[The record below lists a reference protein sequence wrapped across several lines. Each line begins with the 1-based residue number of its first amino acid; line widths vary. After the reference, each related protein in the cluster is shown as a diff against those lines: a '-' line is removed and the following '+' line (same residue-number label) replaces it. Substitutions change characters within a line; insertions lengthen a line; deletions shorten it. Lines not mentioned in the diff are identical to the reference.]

1 MSSDIRGEGR
11 ASASVDEAAWK
22 AAIGSDSGGYYFDQF
37 AGVGSIRRWHW
48 PAFFVTWYWL
58 LYRKMWGWAV
68 GYFLLP
74 YVLLVVLS
82 VVAAIAPTAAAMLGL
97 LYVLGLFFGPP
108 MLANSLYHSH
118 CAKSIRSVKT
128 GSATR
133 EQVLARLEARGGTS
147 AIALILVGLLG
158 GVTVIGVLAAVSIPA
173 YQDYTVR
180 AKTTEAY
187 KAGQE
192 LARVVGLAYE
202 ASGAIPQSLDR
213 FPQADALP
221 RIVQSVEIDPGNGV
235 ISMRLELP
243 GQVSGTMQLVPEIA
257 NGKHVYWH
265 CETDLRRGYVPQ
277 ACRRE

>member
-1 MSSDIRGEGR
+1 MNNDIRGDGR

-22 AAIGSDSGGYYFDQF
+22 AVIGSDSGGYYFDQF

-48 PAFFVTWYWL
+48 PAFFFTWYWL

-74 YVLLVVLS
+74 YVLLIVLS
-82 VVAAIAPTAAAMLGL
+82 VAAAIAPTAAAILGG

-147 AIALILVGLLG
+147 VVAMIVVGVFAG
-158 GVTVIGVLAAVSIPA
+158 ISVIGVLAAVAIPA

-180 AKTTEAY
+180 AKTMQAY
-187 KAGQE
+187 TAGQE
-192 LARVVGLAYE
+192 LAAVVGHAYE
-202 ASGAIPQSLDR
+202 AKGAIPQSLDG

-221 RIVQSVEIDPGNGV
+221 SIVQSVEIDPENGV
-235 ISMRLELP
+235 ISMHLQLP
-243 GQVSGTMQLVPEIA
+243 GQELGTLQLVPEID

-265 CETDLRRGYVPQ
+265 CETDMRRGHVPS
-277 ACRRE
+277 ACRGK